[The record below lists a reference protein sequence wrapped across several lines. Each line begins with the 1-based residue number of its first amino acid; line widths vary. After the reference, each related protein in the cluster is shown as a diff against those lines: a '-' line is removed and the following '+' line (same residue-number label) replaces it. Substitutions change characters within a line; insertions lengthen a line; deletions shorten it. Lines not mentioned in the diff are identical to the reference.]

1 MTFSLAT
8 TAPKG
13 RRSQNFRE
21 KPPHVPSITFIF
33 AAFRFNRHG
42 FTQVGVQRGF
52 EPSKIKN
59 IKKQWLF
66 PLGFGAKSQV
76 TLQRKPL

>member
-1 MTFSLAT
+1 LAT

-33 AAFRFNRHG
+33 AAFRFDRHG
-42 FTQVGVQRGF
+42 FTQVGVQKDF
-52 EPSKIKN
+52 EPSKMKI
-59 IKKQWLF
+59 IKKQ
-66 PLGFGAKSQV
+66 
-76 TLQRKPL
+76 